1 MDFMPKIPKPNTGPN
16 LGIPVP
22 ALTHKTI
29 HIKVLEH
36 WFIEPKKIIYD
47 ESHIKSW
54 LCSQGYS
61 RLLKFI
67 QRLNVSIK
75 NKRITDPCKVTEVN
89 INIINSFY
97 YIN

>member
-29 HIKVLEH
+29 
-36 WFIEPKKIIYD
+36 
-47 ESHIKSW
+47 HIKSW

-75 NKRITDPCKVTEVN
+75 NKRITDPCKVTEN
-89 INIINSFY
+89 N
-97 YIN
+97 